1 LQLARAVDVLIGSFD
16 APEQQNLAVTR
27 LSMPLNSIVKTPSQ
41 EKWRTINCSNALIK
55 PLFQS
60 NKDAMETFLLE
71 IGFKK
76 LSDSAFKYQEPGNI
90 RELQAVVDFM
100 KERLTSGKIQVI
112 QQVAE

>member
-1 LQLARAVDVLIGSFD
+1 
-16 APEQQNLAVTR
+16 
-27 LSMPLNSIVKTPSQ
+27 
-41 EKWRTINCSNALIK
+41 
-55 PLFQS
+55 
-60 NKDAMETFLLE
+60 METFLIE